1 MLSAIEFVLS
11 FLVVAFGSTVMA
23 LVSFGLGMVLSP
35 FLLLMLDPTSVVLT
49 INSLTILIL
58 GFTLARSKQDVSVK
72 DVTPLALGGLL
83 GAPVGVLI
91 LNSAGP
97 SVLRV
102 AIAGIILALVIP
114 SALNLQRPFSR
125 TNLTSPVAGFLGSML
140 VTGMGVGTPLVVL
153 YLVNQAWPVKTIRA
167 SLAFY
172 STVVAIAAIILYAV
186 TGLYTMERIWLILR
200 FIPAVLL
207 GVILAT
213 VLGQRIDDKMLRRV
227 ILVVVIVASL
237 ALLGREGLRL

>member
-172 STVVAIAAIILYAV
+172 STVVAIAAITARYPLCCHRSVHHGKDMADPSLYPGGAAR
-186 TGLYTMERIWLILR
+186 GNPGNGAG
-200 FIPAVLL
+200 PAH
-207 GVILAT
+207 
-213 VLGQRIDDKMLRRV
+213 RRQDV
-227 ILVVVIVASL
+227 EAGDPGS
-237 ALLGREGLRL
+237 GDSC